1 MVYMFLRCGKSCSCG
16 WRIGFL
22 LIPPRAAVL
31 IKFESVPA
39 RVLANTPRWNLCVIH
54 AGMTTHRQELNNT
67 CQKCEEF
74 CSTRACGQA
83 MLKFMFKPR
92 RQVETSTTL
101 EQHTS
106 EPATR
111 SQLCRRR
118 AGASEMMSAARC
130 SEPFSARN
138 VIGQLV
144 HGRGNM
150 LPTRHA
156 NLFGGAMLRSS
167 WTPPPPP
174 PPSSTIE
181 K

>member
-1 MVYMFLRCGKSCSCG
+1 
-16 WRIGFL
+16 
-22 LIPPRAAVL
+22 
-31 IKFESVPA
+31 
-39 RVLANTPRWNLCVIH
+39 
-54 AGMTTHRQELNNT
+54 MTTHHQQLNNT
-67 CQKCEEF
+67 FQKCEEY

-83 MLKFMFKPR
+83 TLKFMFNPR
-92 RQVETSTTL
+92 RQIETSTTL

-118 AGASEMMSAARC
+118 AGASEMMSATRC

-167 WTPPPPP
+167 WTPT
-174 PPSSTIE
+174 SSSAQLHNRKVKGFQRSGLVFLSSVRIFT
-181 K
+181 

>member
-1 MVYMFLRCGKSCSCG
+1 
-16 WRIGFL
+16 
-22 LIPPRAAVL
+22 
-31 IKFESVPA
+31 
-39 RVLANTPRWNLCVIH
+39 
-54 AGMTTHRQELNNT
+54 MTTHHQQLNNT
-67 CQKCEEF
+67 CQKREEY

-83 MLKFMFKPR
+83 TLKFMFNPR

-118 AGASEMMSAARC
+118 AGASEMMSATRC

-144 HGRGNM
+144 HSRGNV

-156 NLFGGAMLRSS
+156 NLLGGAMLRSS
-167 WTPPPPP
+167 WTPPPLIRPATQSESEGF
-174 PPSSTIE
+174 PSFRSSFSKFRAHFHKHI
-181 K
+181 